1 MMELLADTSYWMALV
16 NPRDELHSKARSVS
30 REFSSARVITS
41 EMILTELLNGFSEGG
56 PWLRGGAARAVEAL
70 RGNPSVRI
78 VPQTT
83 EQFRNAVKLYEQLK
97 DKSWSLTDCASFQIM
112 KEHGIRAALTHDVH
126 FAQAG
131 FEALLR

>member
-70 RGNPSVRI
+70 RGNPRVRI

>member
-30 REFSSARVITS
+30 REFASARVITS

>member
-1 MMELLADTSYWMALV
+1 MTELFADTSYWMALV
-16 NPRDELHSKARSVS
+16 NPRDKLHAKSLSVS
-30 REFSSARVITS
+30 REFASARVVTS
-41 EMILTELLNGFSEGG
+41 EMILTELLNGFSDGG

-70 RGNPSVRI
+70 RGSRGVTI

-83 EQFRNAVKLYEQLK
+83 EQFRNAVKQYDQFK

-112 KEHGIRAALTHDVH
+112 REHGIWAALTHDVH